1 MAEIEKQPSGAWG
14 EEARAAV
21 ERAVRLATE
30 VLGCP
35 SARVVLGAP
44 VPQDNDAPGP
54 APALHTLPVALASG
68 EQVGVIQASL
78 PSGCDG
84 EALEQ
89 ALAVVAQGLAADLHG
104 LASRE
109 IAAQRVR
116 DLETAL
122 EAMDQAIVMVDGSG
136 AIAVMNSRAGRWLD
150 QPLALQVPDGDAG
163 EDPHGARVLEAR
175 HPDGQVF
182 EVRSHVLPDGATVQT
197 YLDVTARRRAEL
209 AMAESEARY
218 RLLAENTSDIV
229 ALTDERGEASYVSPA
244 AAALLAT
251 PAEALLGP
259 AFAEAV
265 HAEDRQALANAR
277 NRALAS
283 AEPVRVEYRMA
294 RAGGGWLWVEAQLR
308 RAEPD
313 HGAGRPVL
321 VQAIRDVSDRR
332 AAMAAMRAAAEAKSE
347 FLATMSHEIRS
358 PLNAILGFTQLL
370 AEGEGLDAVQ
380 RDRVRR
386 LEVAGENLLAI
397 VNDILD
403 FSALDAGAVS
413 LDAVPFD
420 LRHWL
425 ERTLALVERAAAE
438 KGLALHGEIDP
449 SLPGRLQGDD
459 RRLGQVLLNLV
470 GNAVKFT
477 RRGEVTVKCSRSV
490 ENGRDM
496 VLCTVRDTGIG
507 IPADKLGHVF
517 QRFAQADGSVSRE
530 FGGSGLGLAIVSRL
544 VALIGGTVGVESRV
558 GEGSR
563 FWFSFPLEEA
573 TSIAPPGPAAVE
585 ALPMTAQRV
594 LVVDDIEMNRVL
606 AGAML
611 RAAGHEVVEVESG
624 AEALSQLRR
633 RPFDVV
639 LMDVQMPVMDGVEA
653 TRRIRALPP
662 PVNVVPVVAMTAA
675 VLTEQ
680 VAALKASGMD
690 DHLAK
695 PFRRE
700 EILRMVAR
708 WSKRGPAAQVAPAL
722 EEAAEAPA
730 TLEREVL
737 RQLLTLIGPQTLQR
751 MLGQFSERLDQLA
764 TWLPGQ
770 RPEGDYPA
778 DLTALVHQL
787 VSSSGMLGFA
797 ALSHALRRLE
807 EALRRREGEEEA
819 LADAAAQLAKVRLLV
834 DAPDD
839 LLAAA

>member
-1 MAEIEKQPSGAWG
+1 MTEFEKQPSGAWG

-35 SARVVLGAP
+35 SARVILGAP
-44 VPQDNDAPGP
+44 APQDPAGP
-54 APALHTLPVALASG
+54 TDEGTCTVAVALSSG
-68 EQVGVIQASL
+68 DPVGVLEASL
-78 PSGCDG
+78 PAGRDRAATQQG
-84 EALEQ
+84 LDAI
-89 ALAVVAQGLAADLHG
+89 AQGLSAELHG

-122 EAMDQAIVMVDGSG
+122 EAMDQAIVMVDASG
-136 AIAVMNSRAGRWLD
+136 AIAVMNARAGQWLD
-150 QPLALQVPDGDAG
+150 QPLSLQVPEEGAVEDALG
-163 EDPHGARVLEAR
+163 PRVLEAH

-182 EVRSHVLPDGATVQT
+182 EVRSHVLPDGTTVQT
-197 YLDVTARRRAEL
+197 YLDVTARRQAEQ

-229 ALTDERGEASYVSPA
+229 ALTNETGEASYVSPA

-251 PAEALLGP
+251 PVEALLGP
-259 AFAEAV
+259 AFVEAV
-265 HAEDRQALANAR
+265 HAGDRQALANAR

-283 AEPVRVEYRMA
+283 AEPVRVEYRMR
-294 RAGGGWLWVEAQLR
+294 RAAGGWLWVEAQLR

-313 HGAGRPVL
+313 QEGGRPLL

-332 AAMAAMRAAAEAKSE
+332 AAMAAMRAAADAKSE

-370 AEGEGLDAVQ
+370 AEGEGLDALQ
-380 RDRVRR
+380 RDRVKR
-386 LEVAGENLLAI
+386 LEIAGENLLAI

-413 LDAVPFD
+413 LDRMPFD

-438 KGLALHGEIDP
+438 KGLTLCTEVDP
-449 SLPGRLQGDD
+449 TLPGRLEGDD

-477 RRGEVTVKCSRSV
+477 RRGEVSVSVSRTA

-573 TSIAPPGPAAVE
+573 TSVAPPGRPPVE
-585 ALPMTAQRV
+585 ALPTTAQRV

-624 AEALSQLRR
+624 AEALSQLLR

-662 PVNVVPVVAMTAA
+662 PINVIPVVAMTAA

-680 VAALKASGMD
+680 VAALKAAGLD

-700 EILRMVAR
+700 EILQMVAR
-708 WSKRGPAAQVAPAL
+708 WSQRGPVTVGAPPQ
-722 EEAAEAPA
+722 EEVPASPA
-730 TLEREVL
+730 TLEREVF

-751 MLGQFSERLDQLA
+751 MLGQFAERLAQLGG
-764 TWLPGQ
+764 WLPGASEA
-770 RPEGDYPA
+770 PDYPEE
-778 DLTALVHQL
+778 LTALVHQL

-797 ALSHALRRLE
+797 ALSQALRRLE
-807 EALRRREGEEEA
+807 EAMRTGEHEHTA
-819 LADAAAQLAKVRLLV
+819 LAEAEARLAEVRGLV
-834 DAPDD
+834 AEP
-839 LLAAA
+839 LEVLAAA